1 VRIMGGMAGWN
12 FGSWPLNDLECGGQG
27 RS

>member
-1 VRIMGGMAGWN
+1 VRIMGWIVGWN
-12 FGSWPLNDLECGGQG
+12 FGSWPLSALECGGQG